1 MQSRSQLEFAAESTE
16 PAVIDECRK
25 AHGAVLLRGAV
36 PALPLQEIRRY
47 AGLYADEMREAI
59 RIGHTSYFTWMF
71 EQERITMPWEAT
83 ARGVPFLASLLRT
96 MILSPLWRHL
106 ETALD
111 SSKIAVPLNVVYL
124 RRVVDRVD
132 AADSLPRGLGRFRQ
146 PHQDAT
152 VVHHDY
158 PVTTWVALEPIASG
172 QKSALAIWPIKN
184 DVVYDVSALRQFV
197 EDNAESIWRPSYE
210 VGDVML
216 FDSTTPHCTA
226 LYGSGQERFSVELR
240 YCDAERIPAAY
251 ADCCPF
257 LIVESKDVPG
267 DPGRRTYSIGQR
279 NIAEIIDGT
288 IPCGITTVG
297 LPLFAR
303 SMLNTGWQLP
313 PLPAA
318 QGASGA

>member
-1 MQSRSQLEFAAESTE
+1 MQSRDQLEFDAEST
-16 PAVIDECRK
+16 ASATVDACRK
-25 AHGAVLLRGAV
+25 THGAVLLRRAV
-36 PALPLQEIRRY
+36 PAAPLQEIRRY
-47 AGLYADEMREAI
+47 ADLYAEEMREAI
-59 RIGHTSYFTWMF
+59 RVGHTSYFTWMF

-83 ARGVPFLASLLRT
+83 ARGIPFLATLLRT
-96 MILSPLWRHL
+96 LILSPLWRHI
-106 ETALD
+106 ETALNTA
-111 SSKIAVPLNVVYL
+111 KIAVPLNVTYL
-124 RRVVDRVD
+124 RRVVDRLD
-132 AADSLPRGLGRFRQ
+132 AADTLPRGLGHFRA
-146 PHQDAT
+146 PHQDAS

-158 PVTTWVALEPIASG
+158 PITTWVALEPVAYAE
-172 QKSALAIWPIKN
+172 KSALAIWPIKH
-184 DVVYDVSALRQFV
+184 DVVYAPDALRRFIA
-197 EDNAESIWRPSYE
+197 DNAECLWRPSYD

-240 YCDAERIPAAY
+240 YCDAEQIPVAY

-257 LIVESKDVPG
+257 LIVESRKVPG
-267 DPGRRTYSIGQR
+267 DPLRRSFTIGQR

-303 SMLNTGWQLP
+303 SMLNTDWQLP

-318 QGASGA
+318 